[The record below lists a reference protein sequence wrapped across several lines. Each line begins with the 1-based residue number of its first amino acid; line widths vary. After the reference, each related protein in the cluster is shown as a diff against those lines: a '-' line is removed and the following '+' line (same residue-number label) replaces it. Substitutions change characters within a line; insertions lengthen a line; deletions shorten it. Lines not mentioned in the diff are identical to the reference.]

1 MHSEGCAYIKQKG
14 LIGIS
19 LKANRRR
26 RRFNPFFGH
35 ALMAPWGIIVTT
47 CMLVNYE
54 GHFSWQ
60 IVHIW
65 NTWLDF
71 KALSE
76 MRDWGIV
83 LYGAFASLMEGGRL
97 MVFFANAYIE
107 AKRQENQDQ
116 QDSLLATMLMDMNDN
131 ISYEKALEKVRNSRR
146 RYEAG
151 LLEDASRKSG

>member
-1 MHSEGCAYIKQKG
+1 
-14 LIGIS
+14 
-19 LKANRRR
+19 
-26 RRFNPFFGH
+26 
-35 ALMAPWGIIVTT
+35 
-47 CMLVNYE
+47 
-54 GHFSWQ
+54 
-60 IVHIW
+60 
-65 NTWLDF
+65 
-71 KALSE
+71 